1 MAPSA
6 SSQPLIEP
14 SALIAPTAKV
24 GAGTRI
30 WAFVQVGESA
40 VIGENCVVGNGA
52 YIDRHVVIGDRVRIH
67 NKALLY
73 HGVIVGNDVFVGP
86 GVCFTNDPWPR
97 SGATRDMREARW
109 RVGRGASV
117 GANATILPDLNLG
130 EYSVVG
136 AGSVVTKSVSAFA
149 LVTGNPARQ
158 RGWVCPCGEVVRF
171 QDSKFIPLPEKCTAC
186 GKAFASNRS

>member
-24 GAGTRI
+24 GAGTRV

-40 VIGENCVVGNGA
+40 VIGENCVIGNGA
-52 YIDRHVVIGDRVRIH
+52 YIDRHVIIGDRVRIH

-73 HGVIVGNDVFVGP
+73 HGVTVEDDVFVGP

-97 SGATRDMREARW
+97 SGATRDMRGVQW
-109 RVGRGASV
+109 KVGRGASI

-130 EYSVVG
+130 AFAVIG
-136 AGSVVTKSVSAFA
+136 AGSVVTKPVPPFA
-149 LVTGNPARQ
+149 LVSGNPARQ
-158 RGWVCPCGEVVRF
+158 RAWVCPCGETIRF
-171 QDSKFIPLPEKCTAC
+171 KDSQPVPLPEKCQAC
-186 GKAFASNRS
+186 GKAFSPGR